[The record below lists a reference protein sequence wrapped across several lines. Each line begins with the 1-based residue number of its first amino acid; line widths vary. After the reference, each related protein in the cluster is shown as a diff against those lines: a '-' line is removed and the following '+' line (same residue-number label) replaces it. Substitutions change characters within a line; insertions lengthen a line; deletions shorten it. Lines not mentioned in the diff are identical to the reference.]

1 MTTSKEKNVFYV
13 HYYESDSS
21 GGELPL
27 MRIEAENEDEANL
40 ICLRNSRMFMT
51 LIMTTSVLKTAS
63 K

>member
-40 ICLRNSRMFMT
+40 ILTCSP
-51 LIMTTSVLKTAS
+51 LISTPRC
-63 K
+63 